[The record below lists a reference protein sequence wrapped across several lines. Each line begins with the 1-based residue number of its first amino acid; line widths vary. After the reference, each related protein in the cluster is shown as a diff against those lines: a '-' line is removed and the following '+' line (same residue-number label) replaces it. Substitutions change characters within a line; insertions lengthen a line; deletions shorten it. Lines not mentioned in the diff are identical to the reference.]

1 MEILKIIEV
10 GNPRSVV
17 RFKGE
22 MCDRILN
29 NDTIIDIYEKQKEK
43 KSYCKGLADFL
54 YENKPRK
61 RKEKVVS
68 SKNKLTILEIIK
80 YEIEW

>member
-43 KSYCKGLADFL
+43 DLFHCLGNKSMRGYSPK
-54 YENKPRK
+54 KTRK
-61 RKEKVVS
+61 
-68 SKNKLTILEIIK
+68 KNKLTILEIIK